1 MSSTD
6 NSLRK
11 RRGESFSCIQECKK
25 SIRDIGIRSSNE
37 MGKSLIEIGSKNWIN
52 QEKKNSKN
60 SVVRSNKKGDVMRI
74 FL

>member
-11 RRGESFSCIQECKK
+11 RRGESFSYIQECKK
-25 SIRDIGIRSSNE
+25 SIRDIDIRSSNE

-52 QEKKNSKN
+52 QEKKILKILLSK
-60 SVVRSNKKGDVMRI
+60 VTKKVM
-74 FL
+74 

>member
-11 RRGESFSCIQECKK
+11 RRGESFSYIQECKK

>member
-11 RRGESFSCIQECKK
+11 RRGESFSYIQECKK

-52 QEKKNSKN
+52 QEKKILKILLSK
-60 SVVRSNKKGDVMRI
+60 VTKKVM
-74 FL
+74 